1 MFPLW
6 KAICHLSG
14 GVIRWTPAERF
25 FECARTSR
33 HTRGVSAVTYA
44 QWQEAHEFRS
54 VPCTRLPVAS
64 GAVNMERRGGT
75 AGNRSR
81 IDSMKPALLF
91 GGDCNA
97 FVLWPC
103 RPLDRRSPLGLRR
116 RFAQDGVFFR
126 TRNKPE
132 GSGGGK
138 AGPRDAILHERM
150 DDPEPPWRSGGGRS
164 PRKTIGRSHQDKV
177 VPHREKRRCEGPLR
191 LRR

>member
-1 MFPLW
+1 M
-6 KAICHLSG
+6 ATS
-14 GVIRWTPAERF
+14 
-25 FECARTSR
+25 AR
-33 HTRGVSAVTYA
+33 VP
-44 QWQEAHEFRS
+44 ERS
-54 VPCTRLPVAS
+54 VHAAA
-64 GAVNMERRGGT
+64 GGERRRQHGTQGGT

-126 TRNKPE
+126 ARNKPE

-138 AGPRDAILHERM
+138 AGPIDAILHERM
-150 DDPEPPWRSGGGRS
+150 EDP
-164 PRKTIGRSHQDKV
+164 
-177 VPHREKRRCEGPLR
+177 
-191 LRR
+191 